1 MEPAPQSSTFQP
13 LSRREEDEFQKRIKL
28 AALKQCDP
36 VVAAFAS
43 CSSTRTISV
52 AWACR
57 KEWKAVQ
64 ECMQIHMTE
73 EKLDLARREYMTK
86 REELRVP
93 YKKLS

>member
-1 MEPAPQSSTFQP
+1 MESPPQPSSFQP

-36 VVAAFAS
+36 LVAAFAA

-64 ECMQIHMTE
+64 ECMQIHLTE
-73 EKLDLARREYMTK
+73 EKTDVARKDYMTK

>member
-1 MEPAPQSSTFQP
+1 MEAPPQPSSFQP

-36 VVAAFAS
+36 LVAAFAA

-64 ECMQIHMTE
+64 ECMQLHMTE
-73 EKLDLARREYMTK
+73 EKIDTARKDYMTK